1 MRWLLKSVT
10 LVAPGDALNGKKRD
24 ILIENGTITEIKASI
39 TNADAEVI
47 RIPNLLVSLG
57 WVDSK
62 VDFRDPG
69 EEFKEGLINGLDAA
83 AAGGFTHVVTMPRTA
98 PVIDHRA
105 QLEYLIHRGQH
116 HAVRVLPAG
125 CISAKGQGE
134 QLAELYDMHQAGA
147 VAFTDDR
154 PIERAELMRRALE
167 YSSTFGALI
176 ATLPWDQDLLG
187 KGQMHEG
194 FTSTSN
200 GLKGIP
206 AMAEIIQLQRDIE
219 ILKYT
224 GGRLHVQLIASAE
237 AVKLIRQAK
246 KDGLNITC
254 GVAAHNLYF
263 NDTALSSFNA
273 NLKTLPPLR
282 GESDR
287 KALLKAVEEGI
298 IDVICSD
305 HKPEDVE
312 HKNLEFV
319 RANFGIGAIENT
331 FNAALAAGVTPETFV
346 ARAAYAPRAVFN
358 LNSEALE
365 IKEGITADLTL
376 FSQMGTTAIDQ
387 SDLVSKAYNNPYLGH
402 QLPGKVYGI
411 IRGSKVMLR

>member
-10 LVAPGDALNGKKRD
+10 VVAPGKALNGKKRD
-24 ILIENGTITEIKASI
+24 ILIENGIVTDIKSSI

-47 RIPNLLVSLG
+47 RIPNLLISLG

-62 VDFRDPG
+62 ADFRDPG
-69 EEFKEGLINGLDAA
+69 EEYKEGLSNGLDAA
-83 AAGGFTHVVTMPRTA
+83 AAGGFTHVITMPGTLPA
-98 PVIDHRA
+98 IDHRA

-116 HAVRVLPAG
+116 HAVRILPTG
-125 CISAKGQGE
+125 CISANRQGQ
-134 QLAELYDMHQAGA
+134 QLAELYDMHHAGA

-167 YSSTFGALI
+167 YSSTFGAVI
-176 ATLPWDQDLLG
+176 ASLPWDQDLLG

-194 FTSTSN
+194 VTSTSN

-206 AMAEIIQLQRDIE
+206 AMTETIRLQRDIE
-219 ILKYT
+219 ILRYT
-224 GGRLHVQLIASAE
+224 GGRLHVQLISCAE
-237 AVKLIRQAK
+237 SVKLIRNAK
-246 KDGLNITC
+246 KEGLLITC
-254 GVAAHNLYF
+254 GVAAHHLYF
-263 NDTALSSFNA
+263 NDEALGKFDA

-287 KALLKAVEEGI
+287 KALLKAVEDGV

-305 HKPEDVE
+305 HRPEDVE

-331 FNAALAAGVTPETFV
+331 FNAALAAGVSAEKFV
-346 ARAAYAPRAVFN
+346 ERVAYAPRSVFN
-358 LNSEALE
+358 LSAEPIE
-365 IKEGITADLTL
+365 IQEGMPADFTL
-376 FSQMGTTAIDQ
+376 FGDQGSTTIDRT
-387 SDLVSKAYNNPYLGH
+387 DLVSKAYNNPYLGL

-411 IRGSKVMLR
+411 IKGSKVILR

>member
-10 LVAPGDALNGKKRD
+10 LVAPGNALNGKKRD
-24 ILIENGTITEIKASI
+24 ILIENGIISEIKASI
-39 TNADAEVI
+39 PSVEAEVI

-62 VDFRDPG
+62 ADFRDPG
-69 EEFKEGLINGLDAA
+69 EEYKEGLANGLDAA
-83 AAGGFTHVVTMPRTA
+83 AAGGFTHVVTMPRTT

-116 HAVRVLPAG
+116 HAVRVLPTG

-167 YSSTFGALI
+167 YSSTFGAVI

-194 FTSTSN
+194 LTSTSN

-206 AMAEIIQLQRDIE
+206 AMAEIVRLQRDIE

-246 KDGLNITC
+246 KDGLQITC
-254 GVAAHNLYF
+254 GVSAHHLYF
-263 NDTALSSFNA
+263 NDTALSAFNA

-287 KALLKAVEEGI
+287 KALLKGLEDGV
-298 IDVICSD
+298 IDLICSD
-305 HKPEDVE
+305 HQPEDVE
-312 HKNLEFV
+312 HKDLEFV

-331 FNAALAAGVTPETFV
+331 FNAALAAGVSPENFV
-346 ARAAYAPRAVFN
+346 ERVAHAPRSVFN
-358 LNSEALE
+358 LNTESLE
-365 IKEGITADLTL
+365 IKEGMEADLTL
-376 FSQMGTTAIDQ
+376 FSSQGTTLIDR

-411 IRGSKVMLR
+411 IRGSQVMLR